1 MESTEISLSPKKL
14 LTRFGIMCWVLPYY
28 GYFDD
33 WKVLLLTLSV
43 DTKNHWNKYKNAYL
57 NVWKY
62 EEFLVMIYSKS
73 FNEEFRNYLTNWTK
87 SNGINSS
94 DSKIKRYHASKVII
108 SLSNE
113 SSLKWF
119 YSNTEN
125 NIFNLNFLE

>member
-1 MESTEISLSPKKL
+1 
-14 LTRFGIMCWVLPYY
+14 
-28 GYFDD
+28 
-33 WKVLLLTLSV
+33 
-43 DTKNHWNKYKNAYL
+43 
-57 NVWKY
+57 
-62 EEFLVMIYSKS
+62 MIYSKS

-119 YSNTEN
+119 YSYLKEYRKQYFQPEFFRVKIGCFPEN
-125 NIFNLNFLE
+125 VSNQFLKFKIFYFILIFILFFRYELYYLCSPLYNLYRLAK